1 MPTVNIRDRAITD
14 DFGFQKDLH
23 TCEDLMKEGSK
34 SFFSAARILP
44 NKIRDSAIALYAF
57 CRLLDD
63 MVDDPNAP
71 DDVIKRIEIRLDR
84 IYQKNPFD
92 IPADRALALV
102 VERFLI
108 PRELLEALVEGF
120 RWDRSGR
127 QYDTIEDLCDYSAR
141 VASTVG
147 VMMTLIMGVRDRT
160 TLERACELGLAMQLT
175 NIARDVG
182 EDAKNQR
189 LYLPRR
195 WLKEEGIDP
204 DLWLEKPEFSSGLS
218 RVVERLIAY
227 ADDLYARSS
236 YGFSGLPR
244 NCRSAIAAASFIY
257 SEISREIER
266 QGLDS
271 ISRRAVVSKQKKIFL
286 LIKAIHT
293 SIFSSKPNHSFSQIS
308 SIQFLVN
315 AVMPEEPYAHYA
327 GSVEERLIWVVGLLE
342 KVELRKTAT
351 YHSNAQHQV

>member
-1 MPTVNIRDRAITD
+1 MRDRAITAE
-14 DFGFQKDLH
+14 FGFQQDLR

-44 NKIRDSAIALYAF
+44 SKIRDSAIALYAF

-71 DDVIKRIEIRLDR
+71 DDVIKQIEYRLDR
-84 IYQKNPFD
+84 IYEQNPVD

-127 QYDTIEDLCDYSAR
+127 QYDTIEELCDYSAR

-147 VMMTLIMGVRDRT
+147 AMMTLIMGVRDRAI
-160 TLERACELGLAMQLT
+160 LERACELGLAMQLT

-182 EDAKNQR
+182 EDAKNHR
-189 LYLPRR
+189 LYLPRQ
-195 WLKEEGIDP
+195 WLKEEGINP
-204 DLWLEKPEFSSGLS
+204 DQWLEHPEFSPALS
-218 RVVERLIAY
+218 RVVKRLIAY
-227 ADDLYARSS
+227 ADDLYSRSS
-236 YGFSGLPR
+236 FGFSGLPR

-257 SEISREIER
+257 SEISRQIER

-271 ISRRAVVSKQKKIFL
+271 ISRRAVVSKRRKL
-286 LIKAIHT
+286 LLLVKAIRT
-293 SIFSSKPNHSFSQIS
+293 SIFSAKLDQSFSQINA
-308 SIQFLVN
+308 IQFLVN
-315 AVMPEEPYAHYA
+315 AVRPEEPYAHYA

-351 YHSNAQHQV
+351 YHSNAQHQT